1 MKILY
6 LQGFRAFNG
15 CKPILTITE
24 ERRTRESRIQG
35 LNNYT
40 GIAEKRTQA
49 VMLARGCR
57 EMLAVS
63 GDNSARCLAK
73 QVVSERVQC
82 LSPFRWERMRTGVC
96 RTMKIE
102 NYVHKLHGVG
112 GGDLSASDCFSPL
125 PVAGGD
131 VPGGRCPPEGC
142 SVCVSYAYAVYVSIM
157 YTYNPNPLGSK
168 A

>member
-24 ERRTRESRIQG
+24 ERRTRELRIQG

-40 GIAEKRTQA
+40 GIAERKPQP
-49 VMLARGCR
+49 LCR
-57 EMLAVS
+57 QESSWGMLAVG

-73 QVVSERVQC
+73 QVVSEWVQVF
-82 LSPFRWERMRTGVC
+82 SPFRWERMRAGVC

-102 NYVHKLHGVG
+102 NYVHKLHGGEEEICRQVI
-112 GGDLSASDCFSPL
+112 ASPPL

-142 SVCVSYAYAVYVSIM
+142 SVCVSYAYVVYVPIM

>member
-40 GIAEKRTQA
+40 GIAERKPQP
-49 VMLARGCR
+49 LCR
-57 EMLAVS
+57 QESSWRMLAVD

-82 LSPFRWERMRTGVC
+82 LSPFRLERMMAGVC
-96 RTMKIE
+96 RTMKSK
-102 NYVHKLHGVG
+102 NNVPKLHDVG

-142 SVCVSYAYAVYVSIM
+142 SVCVSYAYAVYVPIM

>member
-1 MKILY
+1 MPVFALPKADLKFYFGCKPILERKVKILY

-24 ERRTRESRIQG
+24 ERRTRELRIQG

-73 QVVSERVQC
+73 QVVSE
-82 LSPFRWERMRTGVC
+82 
-96 RTMKIE
+96 
-102 NYVHKLHGVG
+102 
-112 GGDLSASDCFSPL
+112 
-125 PVAGGD
+125 
-131 VPGGRCPPEGC
+131 
-142 SVCVSYAYAVYVSIM
+142 
-157 YTYNPNPLGSK
+157 
-168 A
+168 